1 MRDYLASEVRN
12 IVMLGHSGSGKS
24 SVIESILFFNNIID
38 RMGNTASGNTAMD
51 YDTEEIKRNLS
62 VYTALAPVEIRKL
75 ISSILLVTLITM
87 EKQLQV

>member
-62 VYTALAPVEIRKL
+62 VYTALAPVEWKDKKIKFMR
-75 ISSILLVTLITM
+75 
-87 EKQLQV
+87 E